1 MYKKILLVI
10 KMYYNRLKEIREDNS
25 LTQSDI
31 AKVLNTT
38 QQQYSKYELGIQ
50 ILPLE
55 KINILANYYN
65 TSIDYL
71 IGRTDERKPYPK
83 SILGK

>member
-10 KMYYNRLKEIREDNS
+10 KMYYNRLREIREDNS

-83 SILGK
+83 SILSK